1 MLSCTHV
8 HANQCIP
15 VIHMHNFS
23 PLWCLQW
30 VTKQNRGLT
39 PSGFNFCDPSSSLWS
54 RHRAAEQ
61 RPFGN
66 ICGQLRGEEGAK
78 ERNLLLINKI
88 MGAIRPFSHHHRSQS
103 LPLFPPLAPR
113 LALPYI
119 FYQNYV
125 HHSQMGWKTV
135 RKDRECK
142 KTKPVGK
149 NRVMVGVGDLQNQQ
163 LTGVRMFMGR
173 VGLSHLSS
181 DTSAVAFK
189 TL

>member
-1 MLSCTHV
+1 MLICTHV

-15 VIHMHNFS
+15 VMHMHNFS
-23 PLWCLQW
+23 PLWWLQW

-88 MGAIRPFSHHHRSQS
+88 MGAIRPFSHHRCSQS
-103 LPLFPPLAPR
+103 LPLFPLSRCASLYLTFAIKITFIIHEWDER
-113 LALPYI
+113 LWEKTESARKQSRWGKI
-119 FYQNYV
+119 G
-125 HHSQMGWKTV
+125 GWCGWV
-135 RKDRECK
+135 I
-142 KTKPVGK
+142 
-149 NRVMVGVGDLQNQQ
+149 
-163 LTGVRMFMGR
+163 
-173 VGLSHLSS
+173 
-181 DTSAVAFK
+181 FK
-189 TL
+189 TNN